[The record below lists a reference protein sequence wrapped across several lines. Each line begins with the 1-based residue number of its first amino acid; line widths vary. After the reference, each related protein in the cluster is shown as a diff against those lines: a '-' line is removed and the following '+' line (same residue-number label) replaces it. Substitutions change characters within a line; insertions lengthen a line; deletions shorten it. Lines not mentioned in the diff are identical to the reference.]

1 MGGQACIIYGAA
13 EFSRDTDIAILAEP
27 ENLKRLRQ
35 AIAELDARVL
45 AVPPFEPEYLARGH
59 AVHFECGPASVA
71 PGMRLDVMAV
81 MRNVPAF
88 DVCWARRSTLGAGE
102 LDGIEVMGLD
112 DLVNCKKTRRDKDWP
127 MIRVLVER
135 HYLDDTLE
143 PTAERFRFWLR
154 ELRTSRLLVE
164 CVERA
169 QTGPAPARGALTEV
183 AAHRDATAIAARGG
197 SPPDIDAALAA
208 EEARERAA
216 DDAYWQPLIRELEA
230 LRHAARHSN

>member
-59 AVHFECGPASVA
+59 AVHFECGPTSVA

-81 MRNVPAF
+81 MRNVPPF

-102 LDGIEVMGLD
+102 LDGIEVMGLE

-154 ELRTSRLLVE
+154 ELRTSQLLTE

-169 QTGPAPARGALTEV
+169 RTHSEAAGAVLEEMAARRA
-183 AAHRDATAIAARGG
+183 ATAIAARGG
-197 SPPDIDAALAA
+197 PAEDIDAALTA